1 MKTLLGGHRE
11 KLRDLCASVVDLF
24 PRLGGSCAPRD
35 ESCG

>member
-11 KLRDLCASVVDLF
+11 KRRDLCASVVDLF
-24 PRLGGSCAPRD
+24 PRLGSCAPRD